1 MKTALSADKTPR
13 NVKRA
18 LRERRNATI
27 VLGIDAARKLS
38 AEVSSDF
45 GSQRRTSRGKSSTKA
60 YKRPMSAV
68 DVAKKKKIANF
79 RRSAG
84 PWAPVGRSATLST
97 GYGPQKAAEPIST
110 RRKKLMFF

>member
-68 DVAKKKKIANF
+68 DVAKKKKLPISVVRQALGP
-79 RRSAG
+79 RSAVVRRYRQ
-84 PWAPVGRSATLST
+84 AMAHRRRRNQFRL
-97 GYGPQKAAEPIST
+97 AE
-110 RRKKLMFF
+110 KN